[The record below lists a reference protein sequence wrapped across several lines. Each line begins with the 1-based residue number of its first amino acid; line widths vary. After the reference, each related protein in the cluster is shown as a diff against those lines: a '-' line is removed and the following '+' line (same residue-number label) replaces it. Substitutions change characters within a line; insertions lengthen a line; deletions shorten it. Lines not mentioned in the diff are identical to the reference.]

1 MASETPTQA
10 VDMRLPEPSPA
21 KRKKLKECFEYGN
34 RIAAQENFDYAADI
48 YTECVVGDPGNAIY
62 LQAFLAN
69 LKKKYNNNKKGKS
82 FSFFKLAPLR
92 SAIKKALQKKDWVN
106 VFKYGAEALKVNPWD
121 TTVLTALSEACE
133 QCDFQETQLIYLKM
147 ALDANPKDVDMCRR
161 CAKTLADLGM
171 YDQAIAMWHKV
182 EQLRPNDPDASR
194 NIANLAVEKTIAGGG
209 YDEGTGES
217 RRKVEAAGGEI
228 ARGGEPL
235 SKKER
240 LEVEIKRQP
249 KNLPLYYELAEI
261 YVREEDYAKAEDLL
275 KRAFDATQDVAAKE
289 KLEDVQLRRL
299 RVELGKVEVEYRAKP
314 DERNQQKL
322 NAARKAL
329 WAKELEVYKDR
340 VERFPNNQAFRFELG
355 VRYQLNGLYEDAI
368 KQYQAAQS
376 DPRRKGL
383 CLLNLGQCFE
393 KIGQHRLAM
402 KHYEQAVQEI
412 ADRDSDNKKRALY
425 SAAVLAY
432 RLRAF
437 QQAEQF
443 ASALAAMDYSYKNI
457 GQLLDKIGEKLEQQ
471 RAGASAQASEEE
483 PIEVELPPGQDED

>member
-10 VDMRLPEPSPA
+10 GDVRLPEPSPA

-62 LQAFLAN
+62 LQAFLGN
-69 LKKKYNNNKKGKS
+69 LKKKYNNNKKGKRL
-82 FSFFKLAPLR
+82 SFFKLAPLR
-92 SAIKKALQKKDWVN
+92 SAIKKALHKKDWVN
-106 VFKYGAEALKVNPWD
+106 VFKYGSEALKINPWD
-121 TTVLTALSEACE
+121 TSVLTALSEAAE

-147 ALDANPKDVDMCRR
+147 ALDANPKDVEMCRR

-209 YDEGTGES
+209 YDEATGES
-217 RRKVEAAGGEI
+217 RRKVDAAGGEVGH
-228 ARGGEPL
+228 AGEPL
-235 SKKER
+235 SKKAR
-240 LEVEIKRQP
+240 LEAEIKRQP
-249 KNLPLYYELAEI
+249 KNLALYDELAEI
-261 YVREEDYAKAEDLL
+261 YAREEDYAKAEDLL
-275 KRAFDATQDVAAKE
+275 KRAFEATQDVNAKE
-289 KLEDVQLRRL
+289 KLEDVQLRCL
-299 RVELGKVEVEYRAKP
+299 RVELGNAEQAYRARP
-314 DERNQQKL
+314 DEKNEQKL
-322 NAARKAL
+322 AAARKAL
-329 WAKELEVYKDR
+329 WAKELDVYKAR
-340 VERFPNNQAFRFELG
+340 VDRFPNNQAFRFELG
-355 VRYQLNGLYEDAI
+355 VRYQLNGVYEEAI

-402 KHYEQAVQEI
+402 KHFEQAVQEI
-412 ADRDSDNKKRALY
+412 ADRDADNKKRSLY

-432 RLRAF
+432 RLRNF

-443 ASALAAMDYSYKNI
+443 ASSLAAMDYSYKNV

-471 RAGASAQASEEE
+471 RAGASAKTAEEE